1 MIQSSAPCL
10 SLPLEVLNLSLP
22 CPLKAFWSLLP
33 QLEPVLVVWSLRKK
47 AITWV
52 CLCVPRPQGCICE
65 GVALGRATLWGYR
78 GEETR
83 ALEAV

>member
-10 SLPLEVLNLSLP
+10 SPSGGPESVSPLPS
-22 CPLKAFWSLLP
+22 KAFWSLLP